1 MIERA
6 KIQSI
11 IDNLRGFSR
20 IENSFY
26 EELDKSFDSQTL
38 NIGVVGKM
46 KAGKSSLVN
55 AVIFG
60 DEILPTSTAPSTVT
74 LTEISYGEEENAIVE
89 FMTMQDIEELKE
101 KAQYD
106 GDKKELIEK
115 AKTAADVL
123 KSFPEDYENYINK
136 PATTIDLYELK
147 KYVDS
152 EGEYSGLAKSV
163 KISLCNEN
171 LKGVRIIDT
180 PGFNDPI
187 TSRGETTKKALQK
200 CHVLLFVH
208 NNDGYDSDDLALL
221 TEQIEY
227 AGISEIVDILN
238 KVDLIE
244 DNINKWPKALS
255 FFVKN
260 RNEMKLENENA
271 KQLLK
276 NSHSTYVSSLMALCG
291 LIPYDKLSDDMK
303 YQYGYFEEDFE
314 ELCDYTDKS
323 EQQKSF
329 VKFSNVCSVIAEI
342 NRLAKEGSKYLVN
355 GPLMTLR
362 GKLTSLEKVID
373 SEIEE
378 QNTRI
383 KSLNVTIESSKKTLD
398 GFQDFIQSVLK
409 RVQQSML
416 ETDLAKLLNSK
427 INEVLS
433 LRATDVSHEFT
444 EEKYPDPSFGSS
456 GVTKANIANFNTFST
471 GFESSVRD
479 ILENMRDLCLAA
491 CKKEIKSLVSD
502 LSQNSNINKEYMD
515 ELETSMMKHF
525 TIIINDIT
533 IIVPSHQISEMPA
546 GNQKQWDKLRTKF
559 LNYYDDQSLHDF
571 DKGLFAP
578 FKQGIDSL
586 DYNPIARRKLEELN
600 LNITNSM
607 NKTPTEKETEKKTI
621 MANINV
627 LQKEKGVIVNY
638 IAMID
643 EIKNNINQ

>member
-101 KAQYD
+101 NAQYD

-227 AGISEIVDILN
+227 AGISEIV
-238 KVDLIE
+238 
-244 DNINKWPKALS
+244 
-255 FFVKN
+255 
-260 RNEMKLENENA
+260 
-271 KQLLK
+271 
-276 NSHSTYVSSLMALCG
+276 H
-291 LIPYDKLSDDMK
+291 
-303 YQYGYFEEDFE
+303 
-314 ELCDYTDKS
+314 
-323 EQQKSF
+323 
-329 VKFSNVCSVIAEI
+329 
-342 NRLAKEGSKYLVN
+342 
-355 GPLMTLR
+355 
-362 GKLTSLEKVID
+362 
-373 SEIEE
+373 
-378 QNTRI
+378 
-383 KSLNVTIESSKKTLD
+383 
-398 GFQDFIQSVLK
+398 
-409 RVQQSML
+409 
-416 ETDLAKLLNSK
+416 
-427 INEVLS
+427 
-433 LRATDVSHEFT
+433 
-444 EEKYPDPSFGSS
+444 
-456 GVTKANIANFNTFST
+456 
-471 GFESSVRD
+471 
-479 ILENMRDLCLAA
+479 
-491 CKKEIKSLVSD
+491 
-502 LSQNSNINKEYMD
+502 
-515 ELETSMMKHF
+515 
-525 TIIINDIT
+525 
-533 IIVPSHQISEMPA
+533 
-546 GNQKQWDKLRTKF
+546 
-559 LNYYDDQSLHDF
+559 
-571 DKGLFAP
+571 
-578 FKQGIDSL
+578 
-586 DYNPIARRKLEELN
+586 
-600 LNITNSM
+600 
-607 NKTPTEKETEKKTI
+607 
-621 MANINV
+621 
-627 LQKEKGVIVNY
+627 
-638 IAMID
+638 
-643 EIKNNINQ
+643 